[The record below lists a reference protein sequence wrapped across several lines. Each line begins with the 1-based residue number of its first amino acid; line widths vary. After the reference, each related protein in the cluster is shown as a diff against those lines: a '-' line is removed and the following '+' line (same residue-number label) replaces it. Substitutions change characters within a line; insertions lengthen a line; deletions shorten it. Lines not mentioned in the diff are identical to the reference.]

1 MHKAT
6 ALLALSGLTATLLA
20 IAPVFAFPSL
30 QLTSGSAVQ
39 ALGLCGLGLTALGA
53 VSIRRS
59 LSER

>member
-6 ALLALSGLTATLLA
+6 ALLTISGLGATLIA
-20 IAPVFAFPSL
+20 ITPIFASSPL
-30 QLTSGSAVQ
+30 QLASGSAVQ
-39 ALGLCGLGLTALGA
+39 AFGLCGLGLTALGA